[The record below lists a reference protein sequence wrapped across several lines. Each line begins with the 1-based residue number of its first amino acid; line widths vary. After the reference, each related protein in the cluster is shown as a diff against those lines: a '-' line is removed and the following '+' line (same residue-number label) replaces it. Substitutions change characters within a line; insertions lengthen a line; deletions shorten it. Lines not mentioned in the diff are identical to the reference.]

1 MPKTCGKE
9 WAFWKVNSPPEAD
22 RALISWALNCR
33 LFPGVS
39 ECKAQVGSCHRG
51 AKWSSAKSAG
61 QALGRR
67 ISCWSSTLCEF
78 EVCYCKLDGCIH
90 FENVVYRIFP
100 HYLWCPISDTNW
112 IWQTL
117 DIPTSISNPHGMHV
131 YIYVCVYNYIW
142 STISNWSLYHHNN
155 NNHIGF
161 IYIDLI
167 NIMRL
172 QASSLQKL
180 SLQKLRGTFPNR

>member
-131 YIYVCVYNYIW
+131 YIYIYVCVCTITFDQLYPVDRYTTTTTTIILDLYTLIW
-142 STISNWSLYHHNN
+142 
-155 NNHIGF
+155 
-161 IYIDLI
+161 
-167 NIMRL
+167 
-172 QASSLQKL
+172 
-180 SLQKLRGTFPNR
+180 